1 MEEKKIL
8 TAEEEAE
15 SLAEQA
21 RIRREKLQKLV
32 AEGND
37 PFGKLPLIPLTLLNT
52 LPSLKARRLALPA
65 DLCPAA

>member
-32 AEGND
+32 AEGNV
-37 PFGKLPLIPLTLLNT
+37 L
-52 LPSLKARRLALPA
+52 
-65 DLCPAA
+65 

>member
-32 AEGND
+32 PVLNILAE
-37 PFGKLPLIPLTLLNT
+37 FK
-52 LPSLKARRLALPA
+52 
-65 DLCPAA
+65 

>member
-15 SLAEQA
+15 NLAEQA

-32 AEGND
+32 AEGNN
-37 PFGKLPLIPLTLLNT
+37 PFVKVNYG
-52 LPSLKARRLALPA
+52 
-65 DLCPAA
+65 